1 MTTKHYFDSWAK
13 WSFHV
18 PVNTVS
24 ASDGWMECHIG
35 NESFEVVSNRE
46 FSTFDGKKKE
56 ISNFGS
62 VK

>member
-13 WSFHV
+13 WSFHA

-24 ASDGWMECHIG
+24 ASDGWMEYHIG

-46 FSTFDGKKKE
+46 FSTFEGQGR
-56 ISNFGS
+56 N
-62 VK
+62 